1 MPIFEKFPEIS
12 LNFSDSLGTIITNEA
27 GKKIGKL
34 NDYFVDY
41 DDIYPAVLA
50 IQYKVN
56 RQLFYINWEDIVSF
70 SLKKII
76 VKDQFFMGRS
86 RTYPRVKNKKS
97 SASLLSNQYEGET
110 SEFPALG
117 KIVLDRQVV
126 DTHGKKVIRVNDIQF
141 IKAGKSL
148 RITHAAVGIRSM
160 IRRLGY
166 EKVVDTCVKL
176 IRPKALYLTKEALI
190 NWKHVH
196 AIPNRS
202 FQTNLKVN
210 LSNEDLRDMHPA
222 DLADIIEDLDNHGR
236 EAIFSS
242 LDPKTAADILSE
254 VDEEIRPLLLR
265 NEEPEDVADI
275 IEQMDTDDAADILG
289 DLSESKAE
297 AIIKEIDDKE
307 TQEEINELLEYK
319 DHTAGGLMSTEVF
332 EISPDSTRSE
342 VLDFIVEKH
351 DDFENIYDIFLINS
365 SGHLVGTCSIKDLLI
380 QKENVVM
387 KDIMKDRDLKTL
399 TPDTHWKEV
408 ASFMS
413 KYNLINLPIINDQ
426 HKLLGIISVD
436 DVLPWLLDE

>member
-12 LNFSDSLGTIITNEA
+12 LNFSDSVGTLITNES
-27 GKKIGKL
+27 GKRIGKL

-41 DDIYPAVLA
+41 NDIYPVVLA
-50 IQYKVN
+50 LQYRVN
-56 RQLFYINWEDIVSF
+56 RQLFYINWEDIISF
-70 SLKKII
+70 STKKII
-76 VKDQFFMGRS
+76 IRDNFFMGRS
-86 RTYPRVKNKKS
+86 RTYPKVQNKKVI
-97 SASLLSNQYEGET
+97 ASLLANQYAGET
-110 SEFPALG
+110 LEYPALG

-141 IKAGKSL
+141 IKAGRSL
-148 RITHAAVGIRSM
+148 RVTHAAVGLRSM

-166 EKVVDTCVKL
+166 QKPVDTL
-176 IRPKALYLTKEALI
+176 IKALRPKALYLTKESLI

-210 LSNEDLRDMHPA
+210 LSNEDLQDMHPA
-222 DLADIIEDLDNHGR
+222 DLADILEDLDNHGR
-236 EAIFSS
+236 EVIFSS
-242 LDPKTAADILSE
+242 LDPKMAADILSE

-289 DLSESKAE
+289 DLSDSKAE
-297 AIIKEIDDKE
+297 AIIQEIDDLE
-307 TQEEINELLEYK
+307 IQEEINELLEYE

-332 EISPDSTRSE
+332 EISPDSSRSQ

-351 DDFENIYDIFLINS
+351 DDFENIYDIFLIDNS
-365 SGHLVGTCSIKDLLI
+365 GCLVGTCSIKDLLI
-380 QKENVVM
+380 QKENVIM
-387 KDIMKDRDLKTL
+387 KDIMKDKDLKTL
-399 TPDTHWKEV
+399 TPNTHWKEV

-413 KYNLINLPIINDQ
+413 KYNLINLPIIDNEE
-426 HKLLGIISVD
+426 KLLGIISVD